1 MACLQVSPLAFA
13 ADCGGQFS
21 RIVSVDDRSR
31 KRPISTRDVDLD
43 ILENTLSFYIR
54 SINLAVSRD
63 LDERLDGLEV
73 ARGTGK
79 ITTLLMVD
87 RHPGIRPSII
97 AKMSLHD
104 RSAMA
109 RLVDQMEEQGLLKR
123 SVSAEDGR
131 AQELFIT
138 RKGAALADRVRGLVN
153 KQSRE
158 FFHFVSKDEQ
168 KLVIGILRRIYR
180 RIAGLDDNAAAEARD
195 GA

>member
-1 MACLQVSPLAFA
+1 
-13 ADCGGQFS
+13 
-21 RIVSVDDRSR
+21 VDHRSR
-31 KRPISTRDVDLD
+31 KQRNPTQDIGLD

-87 RHPGIRPSII
+87 SHPGIRPSII

-104 RSAMA
+104 RSAIA

-138 RKGAALADRVRGLVN
+138 RKGSALAERVRDLVN
-153 KQSRE
+153 AQSRE
-158 FFHFVSKDEQ
+158 FFHFVSEDEQ
-168 KLVIGILRRIYR
+168 RLVIGILRRIYR
-180 RIAGLDDNAAAEARD
+180 RIARLDGDMMAREASDAA
-195 GA
+195 

>member
-1 MACLQVSPLAFA
+1 MLF
-13 ADCGGQFS
+13 
-21 RIVSVDDRSR
+21 RS
-31 KRPISTRDVDLD
+31 DVGLD
-43 ILENTLSFYIR
+43 ILDNTLSFYIR

-87 RHPGIRPSII
+87 SHPGIRPSTI

-109 RLVDQMEEQGLLKR
+109 RLIDQMERQGLLR
-123 SVSAEDGR
+123 RGVSAEDGR

-138 RKGAALADRVRGLVN
+138 QKGAALARRVRGLVN
-153 KQSRE
+153 AQSRE
-158 FFHFVSKDEQ
+158 FFHFLPEPEHKQ
-168 KLVIGILRRIYR
+168 AIGILRRVYR
-180 RIAGLDDNAAAEARD
+180 RIAGLDAGSLDEGGAAE
-195 GA
+195 GASDDA

>member
-1 MACLQVSPLAFA
+1 MDHRVQ
-13 ADCGGQFS
+13 
-21 RIVSVDDRSR
+21 
-31 KRPISTRDVDLD
+31 KRPTSIRDVDLD
-43 ILENTLSFYIR
+43 ILETTLSFYIR

-79 ITTLLMVD
+79 IMTLLVVD
-87 RHPGIRPSII
+87 SHPGIRPSMI
-97 AKMSLHD
+97 ARMSLGD
-104 RSAMA
+104 RSAIA
-109 RLVDQMEEQGLLKR
+109 RLVDQMEEQDLLTR

-138 RKGAALADRVRGLVN
+138 EKGAALAAQVRELVN

-158 FFHFVSKDEQ
+158 FFHFVSDEEQ
-168 KLVIGILRRIYR
+168 KLVIGVLRRIYR
-180 RIAGLDDNAAAEARD
+180 RIAGLDDDAGEASD

>member
-1 MACLQVSPLAFA
+1 
-13 ADCGGQFS
+13 
-21 RIVSVDDRSR
+21 VDHRSR
-31 KRPISTRDVDLD
+31 KRPISTRGVDLD

-87 RHPGIRPSII
+87 SHPGVRPSII

-123 SVSAEDGR
+123 KVSATDRR

-138 RKGAALADRVRGLVN
+138 TKGAALADRVRALVN
-153 KQSRE
+153 EQSRE
-158 FFHFVSKDEQ
+158 FFHFVPEGEQ
-168 KLVIGILRRIYR
+168 KLVIDILRRIYR
-180 RIAGLDDNAAAEARD
+180 RIAGLDDDIPAREASDAA
-195 GA
+195 